1 MPLIMMTRELR
12 DYDAAAASW
21 DTNPYRVRLAED
33 VYRAISERVRLRSD
47 MDVLEVGCGTGLLT
61 LLLRPQVRSVTGI
74 DNSEGMLGVLE
85 ARIREQGVT
94 GVTTRLMDLEAPD
107 TWEGRYDLVV
117 SSMTLHHI
125 RNVPRLL
132 HQCSSVLIPGGTL
145 AVADLDTEGGMFHRK
160 TELVY
165 HNGFDRAILAKEF
178 RDTGL
183 HKVRNRTAAM
193 PVKPDGNGE
202 LRCFTVFLMTGEKP
216 GEQ

>member
-1 MPLIMMTRELR
+1 MPVIMMTRELR
-12 DYDAAAASW
+12 NYDAAAASW

-33 VYRAISERVRLRSD
+33 VCRAIGERVRLRPD

-61 LLLRPQVRSVTGI
+61 LLLRPQVRSITGI
-74 DNSEGMLGVLE
+74 DSSKGMLGVLE
-85 ARIREQGVT
+85 ERIREQGVT

-107 TWEGRYDLVV
+107 PWEGRYDLIV

-132 HQCSSVLIPGGTL
+132 HLCSSALKPGGTL

-178 RDTGL
+178 LDAGL

-216 GEQ
+216 GEE